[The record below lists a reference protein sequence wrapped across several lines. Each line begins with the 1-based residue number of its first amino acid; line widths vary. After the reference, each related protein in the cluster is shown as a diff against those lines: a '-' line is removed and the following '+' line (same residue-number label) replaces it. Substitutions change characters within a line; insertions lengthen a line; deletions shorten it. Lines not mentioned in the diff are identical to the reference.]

1 MGKVL
6 LRDTASGI
14 FDGRGDGAAETDL
27 SNFLLYLHSIVPTEG
42 MNGNVKTI
50 PSSNGSGEKEWEE
63 LLALSEDKRADALSG
78 EGVLWTLVNNCG
90 NRNERGRFFQEI
102 LTDIGQMNPAQI
114 TEILSAEGAI
124 DALSLVSFKSDQMA
138 CAQQIMGL
146 IEKLDEGQR
155 VKVFSTENVLTTL
168 VSVLEEIEA
177 KDRGKELL
185 AGAGGAAPVP
195 GAMA

>member
-6 LRDTASGI
+6 FRDTVSGV
-14 FDGRGDGAAETDL
+14 FGGQGDGAAETDL
-27 SNFLLYLHSIVPTEG
+27 SNFLLYLHSIVQTEG